1 MSLFLEL
8 IHLKKY
14 FDALVGLQQD
24 LYQYELSLCPRSGL
38 KEPIALVTCNR
49 LL

>member
-1 MSLFLEL
+1 MSLFREL

-24 LYQYELSLCPRSGL
+24 LYQYELPLCVRSGL
-38 KEPIALVTCNR
+38 KEPVPLVRCNR